1 MKFAF
6 QNFRSDTH
14 MLYKQCVILYT
25 IPWLSTQNLTAVLS
39 PPPIALAYPTF
50 HEVRKLPTYG
60 HKDR

>member
-6 QNFRSDTH
+6 QNFSDTH
-14 MLYKQCVILYT
+14 MLYKQCVL
-25 IPWLSTQNLTAVLS
+25 IPWLSKQNLTVVLS
-39 PPPIALAYPTF
+39 PPPPIALAYTTF